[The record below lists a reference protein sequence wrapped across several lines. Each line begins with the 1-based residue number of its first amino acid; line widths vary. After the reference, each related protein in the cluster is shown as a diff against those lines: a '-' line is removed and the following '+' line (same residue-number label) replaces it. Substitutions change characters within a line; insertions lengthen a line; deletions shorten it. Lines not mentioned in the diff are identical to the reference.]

1 MEFNNIL
8 VKISNSISYITV
20 NRPKQLNALNSET
33 STELNTAITH
43 SEKNNEVRCIILTGG
58 GEKAFV
64 AGADIK
70 EFGI

>member
-8 VKISNSISYITV
+8 VKISNSISYITI

-33 STELNTAITH
+33 ITELNTAITY

-58 GEKAFV
+58 EKGLFES
-64 AGADIK
+64 GY
-70 EFGI
+70 